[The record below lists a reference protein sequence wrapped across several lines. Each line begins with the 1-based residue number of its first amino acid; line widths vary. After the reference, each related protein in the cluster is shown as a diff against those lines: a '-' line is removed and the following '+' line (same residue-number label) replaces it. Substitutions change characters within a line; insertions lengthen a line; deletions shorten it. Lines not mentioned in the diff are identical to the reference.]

1 MTVMVVTMTVLVIV
15 AMTLIVKMQR
25 KAKTKAQRLLV
36 IFQINQERHQSQKLE
51 LLMSVKTKLMT
62 TAVLV
67 MTVMMTAQIMKTGM
81 QGTREMV
88 LTVNSVSW

>member
-1 MTVMVVTMTVLVIV
+1 MVVTMMILVIV
-15 AMTLIVKMQR
+15 AMTLIVKMQH

-51 LLMSVKTKLMT
+51 LLMSVKTKLMM

-67 MTVMMTAQIMKTGM
+67 MTVMMTVQIMKTGM
-81 QGTREMV
+81 QDMREMV
-88 LTVNSVSW
+88 PTVNSVSW

>member
-1 MTVMVVTMTVLVIV
+1 MTILVIV
-15 AMTLIVKMQR
+15 AMTLIVKMPR
-25 KAKTKAQRLLV
+25 KAKTKAQKLLV

-51 LLMSVKTKLMT
+51 LLMSVKTKLMM

-67 MTVMMTAQIMKTGM
+67 MTVMMIVQIMKTGM
-81 QGTREMV
+81 QDMREMV

>member
-81 QGTREMV
+81 QDTREMV

>member
-1 MTVMVVTMTVLVIV
+1 MVVMMILVIV
-15 AMTLIVKMQR
+15 EMTLIVKTCC

-51 LLMSVKTKLMT
+51 LLMCARTKLMM

-67 MTVMMTAQIMKTGM
+67 MTVTMIAQIMRTGM
-81 QGTREMV
+81 LDMREMAQ
-88 LTVNSVSW
+88 TVNLVSW

>member
-1 MTVMVVTMTVLVIV
+1 MILVIV
-15 AMTLIVKMQR
+15 EMTLIVKTCY

-51 LLMSVKTKLMT
+51 LLMSARTKLMT

-67 MTVMMTAQIMKTGM
+67 MTVTMIAQIMKTGM
-81 QGTREMV
+81 QDMREMA
-88 LTVNSVSW
+88 LTVNLVSW

>member
-1 MTVMVVTMTVLVIV
+1 MTVMVVMMMTLVIV
-15 AMTLIVKMQR
+15 EMTLIVKTCDIAR
-25 KAKTKAQRLLV
+25 TKAQRLLV

-51 LLMSVKTKLMT
+51 LLMLARTKLMM

-67 MTVMMTAQIMKTGM
+67 TIVMMIVQIMKTGM
-81 QGTREMV
+81 RDMRGMV